1 MEAEIQ
7 RIQKR
12 LEELETRIQ
21 GDLERKIKWENK
33 MRKEVAEQ
41 QIKNEEIIRDLRE
54 RLEKVENKLE
64 MKEKKFLR
72 ADDVDKERT
81 LIIKRGWKWRGEKVR
96 EWLDAQIG
104 KEEWETKPME
114 NGIGMMWLIF
124 TDPFVQKYLWRKSE
138 KANKEG
144 IFTLDEVLTPAQ
156 RQETWERLE
165 REREREE
172 KERNRKRTRDRKR
185 RRKDAAN
192 TASVKE
198 RRTEE
203 RRTLTQ
209 TSTKHNHTQV
219 TIEKFVILL
228 HSHTH
233 TIINNNY

>member
-165 REREREE
+165 REREREKKKNVTGKEQETE
-172 KERNRKRTRDRKR
+172 KGEGRTQQ
-185 RRKDAAN
+185 
-192 TASVKE
+192 
-198 RRTEE
+198 
-203 RRTLTQ
+203 TQ
-209 TSTKHNHTQV
+209 QV
-219 TIEKFVILL
+219 
-228 HSHTH
+228 
-233 TIINNNY
+233 